1 MCKSSQ
7 YEVCYALQS
16 YFHTKVIKGHFW
28 VWMKTVLYKQN
39 KLPLSLIAELKKNQ
53 HNKQNPLYL
62 IEYIVILYNLELL
75 K

>member
-1 MCKSSQ
+1 
-7 YEVCYALQS
+7 
-16 YFHTKVIKGHFW
+16 
-28 VWMKTVLYKQN
+28 MKTVLYKQN
-39 KLPLSLIAELKKNQ
+39 KLPLSLIAELKKQ